1 MHIFNI
7 ILTCKM
13 NFSDVYCWGMA
24 VFAPRLLQRGV
35 CTQPVCAYQHLLRVF
50 YFSNICSVQPTRR
63 RSWRIWVRVFKNR
76 KTSDVIIN
84 MFIRSFAGTVSASVF
99 FPYHCQIA
107 NEDCPYVGACF
118 RNHKH
123 TNQRHGICPK
133 YNGNI
138 KSKAENDCQP
148 HIFKIFVLIF
158 FGAFI
163 K

>member
-1 MHIFNI
+1 MP
-7 ILTCKM
+7 
-13 NFSDVYCWGMA
+13 V
-24 VFAPRLLQRGV
+24 LQ
-35 CTQPVCAYQHLLRVF
+35 P
-50 YFSNICSVQPTRR
+50 IRR

-84 MFIRSFAGTVSASVF
+84 MFIRSFTGTVSASVF

-123 TNQRHGICPK
+123 TNHRHGICPK
-133 YNGNI
+133 YNRNI

-148 HIFKIFVLIF
+148 HIFKIFILIF
-158 FGAFI
+158 FGTFI
-163 K
+163 KKHDDCQSQQCKGDISVNSPRK